1 MTTLTGYKRDT
12 ESLYIDKDPASILQ
26 YTMDWTNWLASGE
39 SIVNSASIST
49 GLAPDST
56 TSTDTYE
63 TKVTVEQLAGDDTD
77 TKLRVDAYAKSS
89 NSKMVNMTLSHGT
102 EGKIYKV
109 FVQIVTDEGEV
120 CEKFFKV
127 VCKKRSF

>member
-12 ESLYIDKDPASILQ
+12 ESLYIDKDPESILQ

-39 SIVNSASIST
+39 SIVNSASITT
-49 GLAPDST
+49 GQGAES
-56 TSTDTYE
+56 STDTYSTE
-63 TKVTVEQLAGDDTD
+63 VTVEQLTGDDAN
-77 TKLRVDAYAKSS
+77 TKLRVDSYAKSS
-89 NSKMVNMTLSHGT
+89 NSKMVNMVLSHGT

-109 FVQIVTDEGEV
+109 SVKIVTNENEV